1 LTSSTKRSLAGTCL
15 WELCRDTGRA
25 VRSFSV
31 GVILATTIE
40 VGSGTMHQILEM
52 LETEMSKAL
61 VPKQQLLLRA
71 SEIPVGIVEDV
82 GKHTERVVE
91 R

>member
-15 WELCRDTGRA
+15 WKLCRNTWRA

-31 GVILATTIE
+31 GVVLSATVK
-40 VGSGTMHQILEM
+40 VGDGTTHKILEM
-52 LETEMSKAL
+52 LETEMSEVL
-61 VPKQQLLLRA
+61 VPEQQLLLHS
-71 SEIPVGIVEDV
+71 SEIPIGIAKDV

>member
-15 WELCRDTGRA
+15 WELCRNTGRT

-31 GVILATTIE
+31 RVVLTATVE
-40 VGSGTMHQILEM
+40 VGSGTTHKILEM

-61 VPKQQLLLRA
+61 VPEQQLLLSA
-71 SEIPVGIVEDV
+71 CEIPVGIV
-82 GKHTERVVE
+82 
-91 R
+91 